1 MAMCG
6 RFTLH
11 QDTSDVAKSIGAL
24 DLSEVTPFLPS
35 YNIAPSQEV
44 PVILNQGVDFRNQEQ
59 LHMRLMTWGLRPAW
73 SSGGNQNPINARSE
87 TVSEKPMFSRAY
99 EKRRCVIPANG
110 WFEWSID
117 RAQKTPWYHKN
128 AENQTIFFAGIWES
142 WANENGERA
151 ETFAILTKESQDDIS
166 HIHNRMPV
174 ILDTEDIDD
183 WLNGKDLHKMVK
195 STNLEAYPV
204 SKEVNS
210 VKSSGSR
217 LVQKIPTLF

>member
-1 MAMCG
+1 MCG

-11 QDTSDVAKSIGAL
+11 QDTRDVAKSIGAIE
-24 DLSEVTPFLPS
+24 LSVVTPFSPS

-44 PVILNQGVDFRNQEQ
+44 PVIPNQGLDFRNQEN

-117 RAQKTPWYHKN
+117 RAQKTPWYHKKT
-128 AENQTIFFAGIWES
+128 EEQTIFFAGIWES
-142 WANENGERA
+142 WANESGERA
-151 ETFAILTKESQDDIS
+151 ETFAILTKESQEDIS

-174 ILDTEDIDD
+174 ILDSGDIDD
-183 WLNGKDLHKMVK
+183 WLNGQDLQKMVK
-195 STNLEAYPV
+195 PINLEAYPV